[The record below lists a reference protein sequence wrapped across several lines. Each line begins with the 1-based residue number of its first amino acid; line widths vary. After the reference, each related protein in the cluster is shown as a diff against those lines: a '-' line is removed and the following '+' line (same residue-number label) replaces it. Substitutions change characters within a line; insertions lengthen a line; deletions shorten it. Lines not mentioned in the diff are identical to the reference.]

1 MPMYRR
7 MNQSALGLLFAA
19 ACLCFTL
26 PGKAA
31 AQNGAPGN
39 VVFAPFVSRLQ
50 GEAKNNLIRLSW
62 IDSPDVRGPVYI
74 YRSQSPFGQNAPAPP
89 VMPVEVPYG
98 VQSYIDEA
106 ESSGR
111 WYYLVAASDEQGQR
125 YDVVIPYNNMIEIS
139 VTEGLRDPGQ
149 NLADPKAQTLE
160 ETMIFSLQAAVQGD
174 GVVVSFRTMD
184 RNKSPVLYRGVQPIR
199 TAADLLGAVIVQ
211 TGISSPFT
219 DYPVPGIPY
228 YYAVIFEEDLLT
240 GRAGIFPGRNA
251 TTEAAEV
258 PPGRYRVGLP
268 EAAGQ
273 IRSMP
278 LPLIALNAVVPG
290 AGGLSEI
297 PVPVPLST
305 PVAKAL
311 ADIKPAP
318 AASAPEKSP
327 QTFSQDRQTL
337 SGGEAYTLGI
347 IVKDVFLKRDW
358 ENAREELLR
367 FLSLPR
373 SGGIEARARFY
384 LGQVYYFTGQP
395 REALFE
401 FLAVQ
406 TAYPAEANDWIQAS
420 LTKLITPVS

>member
-1 MPMYRR
+1 MKQYTF
-7 MNQSALGLLFAA
+7 GLLLAA
-19 ACLCFTL
+19 AWLCFCP

-31 AQNGAPGN
+31 AQNGSPGN
-39 VVFAPFVSRLQ
+39 AVFAPFVSRLQ
-50 GEAKNNLIRLSW
+50 GEAKNNLVRLSW

-74 YRSQSPFGQNAPAPP
+74 YRSQSSFGQNTTDSLAR
-89 VMPVEVPYG
+89 PVEVPYG
-98 VQSYIDEA
+98 VQSYIDEP

-111 WYYLVAASDEQGQR
+111 WYYLVTASDEGGRR

-139 VTEGLRDPGQ
+139 VIEGLGGPGQ
-149 NLADPKAQTLE
+149 ILADPEAQTLE
-160 ETMIFSLQAAVQGD
+160 ETMIFSLRAAVQGD

-184 RNKSPVLYRGVQPIR
+184 GSKSPVLYRGVQPIR
-199 TAADLLGAVIVQ
+199 TATDLLGAVIVQ
-211 TGISSPFT
+211 TGIGSPFT

-228 YYAVIFEEDLLT
+228 YYAVIFEEDLLV
-240 GRAGIFPGRNA
+240 GQVSIFPGRNA

-273 IRSMP
+273 IRPMP

-318 AASAPEKSP
+318 VAPAPEKSP
-327 QTFSQDRQTL
+327 QAFSQDTQNI
-337 SGGEAYTLGI
+337 SGGEAYTLGA
-347 IVKDVFLKRDW
+347 IVGDPFAKRDW
-358 ENAREELLR
+358 ERAREELLR
-367 FLSLPR
+367 FLGLPR

-384 LGQVYYFTGQP
+384 LGQVYYFSGQP

-401 FLAVQ
+401 FLAAQ
-406 TAYPAEANDWIQAS
+406 SAYPAEANDWIQAS
-420 LTKLITPVS
+420 LAKLAL